1 MEICRK
7 RGQEESKPPPGFV
20 FLTFFF
26 VLFGRR
32 VSDYFFR
39 VLDMEF
45 WFVLYSLRF
54 NFDLGE
60 ATSPPS
66 EPELGELIDC
76 YMPV

>member
-1 MEICRK
+1 
-7 RGQEESKPPPGFV
+7 
-20 FLTFFF
+20 
-26 VLFGRR
+26 
-32 VSDYFFR
+32 
-39 VLDMEF
+39 LDMEF